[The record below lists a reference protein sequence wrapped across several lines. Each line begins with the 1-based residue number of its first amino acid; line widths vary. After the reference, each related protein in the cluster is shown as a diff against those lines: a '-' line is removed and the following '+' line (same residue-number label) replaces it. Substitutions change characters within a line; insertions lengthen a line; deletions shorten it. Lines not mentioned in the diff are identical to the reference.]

1 MLSLSTSASRSNS
14 SSLAYEGGTKGALMM
29 VLSYIQGTSDF
40 SGATYIPTYCG
51 GTPSPHSQLGMCRHR
66 CSGRRCPCS
75 NTSPR
80 SPQARLP
87 CAPSP
92 PRSRRPPTQHPWG
105 IHLGVWRECEEGEE
119 KVGSV
124 RSWKEVCL
132 VTGRRHIIA
141 PTDHATAHE
150 RRTERAVAAGIPH
163 ILLLDTLMALAP

>member
-1 MLSLSTSASRSNS
+1 MPLFEHITPVTPGTAPLCAESTPVASSAHATPLGHSPGSV
-14 SSLAYEGGTKGALMM
+14 EGVRG
-29 VLSYIQGTSDF
+29 
-40 SGATYIPTYCG
+40 
-51 GTPSPHSQLGMCRHR
+51 
-66 CSGRRCPCS
+66 
-75 NTSPR
+75 
-80 SPQARLP
+80 
-87 CAPSP
+87 
-92 PRSRRPPTQHPWG
+92 
-105 IHLGVWRECEEGEE
+105 GEE